1 MGSFA
6 NTLFMIMLGWL
17 QGIVSA
23 VWSGFTTENGRSFF
37 AWIGNHWIL
46 IAAVLCAVGLGAD
59 LAVYLFRWKPF
70 GRRAD
75 SETDAQPDAA
85 AVSPART
92 ERAGA
97 RQAGRQP
104 APEAIPADEPEPAA
118 MPETRKDPEEP
129 DLSRWMAEPKAP
141 EAESVPEP
149 EEPATITGAGYVV
162 PADSPYRRPAA
173 AARETPETPA
183 AVNADEEPGPES
195 IKNGPLTL
203 KRRRRIS
210 VSELFS
216 DPEEELKLFDAPQ
229 QLIDSRKAY
238 REPVYPSGWKKGE
251 EDGQ

>member
-37 AWIGNHWIL
+37 SWIGSHWIL
-46 IAAVLCAVGLGAD
+46 ITVILCSIGLCAD

-70 GRRAD
+70 SRKK
-75 SETDAQPDAA
+75 EELYTKPDPDT
-85 AVSPART
+85 VMPGNP
-92 ERAGA
+92 ERAEA
-97 RQAGRQP
+97 KQAVRKPVREQMT
-104 APEAIPADEPEPAA
+104 DDTPEPAYTPA
-118 MPETRKDPEEP
+118 AQTDADQP
-129 DLSRWMAEPKAP
+129 DLSRWIPEPKP
-141 EAESVPEP
+141 AETGIEPEP
-149 EEPATITGAGYVV
+149 DEPATITNAGYVV
-162 PADSPYRRPAA
+162 PADSPYRRPAYTVQ
-173 AARETPETPA
+173 ETPGISATEKEETYSNPEEKRTA
-183 AVNADEEPGPES
+183 PLAV
-195 IKNGPLTL
+195 

-251 EDGQ
+251 ENRQ